1 MGLLTLIQQQTI
13 KPISANWANQAK
25 VNGGVSNFVQL
36 EIEVEQNEM
45 SKLLGM
51 ALLLDIQTN
60 PTDAKYVDL
69 LDGKT
74 FENCLDQTVKFYG
87 IRYQIAYMNFSEY
100 IPTSQIADTFTG
112 MVQKNRNETQPISQ
126 GTIKQQQARV
136 REIALTDF
144 EVMKVFLNENTDIY
158 PLWNNG
164 KTKKIYKP
172 NFTTVKKTIR

>member
-1 MGLLTLIQQQTI
+1 MGLLTLMQQQTI
-13 KPISANWANQAK
+13 KPISPNWAVKAK
-25 VNGGVSNFVQL
+25 VTGGVDNFTQL

-51 ALLLDIQTN
+51 ALLLDIQN
-60 PTDAKYVDL
+60 NSTDAKYVDL

-74 FENCLDQTVKFYG
+74 FKNCLDQTVKFYG

-126 GTIKQQQARV
+126 GAVKQQQARV

-144 EVMKVFLNENTDIY
+144 EVMKVFLNENSDTY

-164 KTKKIYKP
+164 KTKKIYTPK
-172 NFTTVKKTIR
+172 FITLKKTIK

>member
-1 MGLLTLIQQQTI
+1 MGLLTLEQQQAI
-13 KPISANWANQAK
+13 KPISSNWANQAK
-25 VNGGVSNFVQL
+25 VTGGVDNFTQL
-36 EIEVEQNEM
+36 ELEAEQNEL

-60 PTDAKYVDL
+60 PTNAEYIDL

-74 FENCLDQTVKFYG
+74 FENRFEQTVKFQG

-100 IPTSQIADTFTG
+100 IPTSQIADTFSG

-144 EVMKVFLNENTDIY
+144 ELMKVFLNENTDIY
-158 PLWNNG
+158 TLWNNG

-172 NFTTVKKTIR
+172 TFVTLKKTIK